1 MRVRFYGV
9 RGSTPT
15 PGPSTVRYG
24 GNTVCVD
31 VRLSDGTALILDA
44 GTGLRALGKTLMAE
58 KHTGPL
64 SLLLT
69 HVHWDHILGLPFF
82 APIWQKGTRL
92 RIWPLANAEQETFCQ
107 KLTLFDGIHFPV
119 HAADIPA
126 EIELVAKQEASWA
139 VGPARVRRIA
149 LNHPGGA
156 QGFRIDDGERSIAY
170 LTDNELSAE
179 AKATSLDELAA
190 FARGVD
196 LLVHD
201 AQYVDADMPAKRG
214 WGHSV
219 VDDVLRLGQRAEAKH
234 LVLFHHEP
242 ERDDDAL
249 DAIAARAKAWM
260 REHAPA
266 SAVTVAHEGLELD
279 LGRG

>member
-31 VRLSDGTALILDA
+31 VRLGDGSVVLLDA
-44 GTGLRALGKTLMAE
+44 GTGLRALGKTLMSE
-58 KHTGPL
+58 QPKGPL

-82 APIWQKGTRL
+82 APIWQKGTHL
-92 RIWPLANAEQETFCQ
+92 RVFPLANAEQETFCQ

-119 HAADIPA
+119 HASDIPA
-126 EIELVAKQEASWA
+126 KIELVAKEEATWA
-139 VGPARVRRIA
+139 IGPARVRRIA

-156 QGFRIDDGERSIAY
+156 QGFRIDDGKTSIAY
-170 LTDNELSAE
+170 LTDNELGQA
-179 AKATSLDELAA
+179 APTTTLDELAA

-196 LLVHD
+196 LLIHD
-201 AQYVDADMPAKRG
+201 AQYVESDMPDKRG

-219 VDDVLRLGQRAEAKH
+219 LPDVLRLGQRAEAKH

-249 DAIAARAKAWM
+249 DAIGVRASAWM
-260 REHAPA
+260 REHAPDTR
-266 SAVTVAHEGLELD
+266 VTVAHEGLALS
-279 LGRG
+279 LA